1 MPEIKV
7 TIRPYEDGDSQSILN
22 LITNIEQN
30 EFNITTSQ
38 DGQLPLANI
47 KDYYSNG
54 SSGIWVAEAGNT
66 VVGTISL
73 LDITNNAAALQ
84 KMFVA
89 VDYRSSESGV
99 ANKLLTHLL
108 NEAQTRGVRDIY
120 LGTTAAL
127 DAAHRFYEKHG
138 FVRYSK
144 TDLPSRFPIMAM
156 DSRFYHK
163 SI

>member
-7 TIRPYEDGDSQSILN
+7 TIRPYEDGDAQSILN

-89 VDYRSSESGV
+89 IGCRGTISGV
-99 ANKLLTHLL
+99 AKKLLSQLFY
-108 NEAQTRGVRDIY
+108 EAQTRGVKDIF
-120 LGTTAAL
+120 LGTSSALPAAN
-127 DAAHRFYEKHG
+127 RFFEKHD
-138 FVRYSK
+138 FIRYSK
-144 TDLPSRFPIMAM
+144 TDLPSRFPIMSK
-156 DSRFYHK
+156 DSRFYHR
-163 SI
+163 SV